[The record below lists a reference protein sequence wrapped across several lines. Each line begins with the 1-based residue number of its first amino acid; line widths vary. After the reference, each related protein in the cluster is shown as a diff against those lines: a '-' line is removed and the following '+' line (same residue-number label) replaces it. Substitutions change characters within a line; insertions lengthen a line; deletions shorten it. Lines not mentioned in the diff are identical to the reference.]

1 MRKTKHTDLL
11 LNNRGIALL
20 TVLLV
25 MLVLSILST
34 GVIVIAVANFDQT
47 STTVDHSQAYY
58 VAEAG
63 VNYQVSRFETLT
75 SSMVSA
81 NYDTSEIIEA
91 INTMIGDD
99 SGLVQETFTSTGGMP
114 GSFTSTITKQ
124 GNYMHITSIGTV
136 GEVSRRLTKRIRMP
150 GLIIDKAI
158 LTQGFLGINATDV
171 FLGAS
176 GTYGPVQTLS
186 AEEDSVSIDRLGHVS
201 EVYIPTP
208 EPPLTFVDVIENCTM
223 IGTLEDM
230 TCQTGAYQYKVYY
243 DDSVDTLP
251 PIVLPPVPN
260 TTLKL
265 QPYTFS
271 GKSPLVSS
279 TGNVLIDST
288 TAIGSTYN
296 LAGGNT
302 PNTKFYVPSFRVE
315 STVANFAIDVGDK
328 DIELVVD
335 SMYLG
340 GEFKVIGTG
349 TLTVFVNFSNL
360 TLNCKNKVCGVR
372 GDDAT
377 PTVADK
383 FILVVRGS
391 ASNTLDFTAGQNQS
405 SMYMSLITNVG
416 LDITLY
422 GNGHFYGFIATTST
436 HITLNGT
443 GSSDPKSS
451 LLLYAPYASVT
462 VNGSIN
468 MDGAL
473 IADSYSSNGQAVM
486 RFNPDFTD
494 PPFDFLDPF
503 ASFQYEPT
511 IEQ

>member
-1 MRKTKHTDLL
+1 MRNLVTKTR
-11 LNNRGIALL
+11 LNNRGMALL
-20 TVLLV
+20 TVLMV

-47 STTVDHSQAYY
+47 STTVEHSQAYY

-75 SSMVSA
+75 STMV
-81 NYDTSEIIEA
+81 NDDYDTTEIIAA
-91 INTMIGDD
+91 INAMIGTD
-99 SGLVQETFTSTGGMP
+99 SGLAQKTFVSTGGMP

-186 AEEDSVSIDRLGHVS
+186 AEEDSVSIDKLGKVS

-230 TCQTGAYQYKVYY
+230 TCQTGSYQYKVFY

-251 PIVLPPVPN
+251 PIVLPTVPN

-265 QPYTFS
+265 QTYTFS

-279 TGNVLIDST
+279 TGNILISST
-288 TAIGSTYN
+288 TAIGATYD
-296 LAGGNT
+296 LAGANT
-302 PNTKFYVPSFRVE
+302 PDTKFYVPSFRVE
-315 STVANFAIDVGDK
+315 STVADFAIDVGNK

-335 SMYLG
+335 SFYLS

-349 TLTVFVNFSNL
+349 SLTVFVDYDDL
-360 TLNCKNKVCGVR
+360 ILNCKNKVCGVK
-372 GDDAT
+372 GDTAT

-383 FILVVRGS
+383 FILVVRGDP
-391 ASNTLDFTAGQNQS
+391 TDEIDFTAGQNQS
-405 SMYMSLITNVG
+405 SFYLSVITNVSM
-416 LDITLY
+416 DITLY
-422 GNGHFYGFIATTST
+422 GNGHFYGFIATTSEAVK
-436 HITLNGT
+436 LNGT
-443 GSSDPKSS
+443 GNADPKSS
-451 LLLYAPYASVT
+451 LLLYAPNATVT
-462 VNGSIN
+462 VDGSIN

-473 IADSYSSNGQAVM
+473 IAESYSSNGQAVM
-486 RFNPDFTD
+486 RFNPDFTS